1 MLIKAIV
8 YLPLKPDKAK
18 RLNLPVKLPV
28 LAEDLPEILDEN
40 HIPVNIII
48 RGLEA
53 QYEISKDQYY
63 KSYLIYFYYEKVKEA
78 LNENNLTEAEE
89 WLGKVE
95 QLERDYR
102 YDFFKG
108 VILSRSGDYDQ
119 AEIFLR
125 SSTSKNNYFA
135 LGHYELGNL
144 LRSKKEFEDAILEY
158 KKAFES
164 DKNFLLPLLRIG
176 DCYMEMGEVRQAC
189 DFYQTAIQIDP
200 NFAQAYAR
208 LGVAYNILQKYD
220 HAENSLR
227 KAVQIDK
234 TDYLS
239 LFNLSF
245 TLSRLGK
252 HFEAMHILKDLVEK
266 KPQDA
271 TIMNEYALILRK
283 LGFYEQAKDFID
295 RAFEINNND
304 PSLNYNRVLLT
315 LFVDKEEAI
324 RLSEKLSSPYYEK
337 MEDLITFLRQWRP
350 VDVPD
355 FISDKVKKFK
365 PCMKK
370 GEINV
375 QKLVDLLEN
384 EDRINMVKNGILPAT
399 DTEIDTVQWLDI
411 VMFIILASNDDPI
424 KMEKNVTKVAVSLYG
439 SGIMLAVAITLMR
452 IFLHISAHGNFDLQ
466 SFVNDVVT
474 DIQEY
479 HWQFAKRISE
489 LENES
494 FSLEE
499 LHLNGIKKG
508 SDFLIELLKVLS
520 IDITE
525 EDLYLIEDN
534 LMKEIYLI
542 FQPIRR

>member
-1 MLIKAIV
+1 
-8 YLPLKPDKAK
+8 
-18 RLNLPVKLPV
+18 
-28 LAEDLPEILDEN
+28 
-40 HIPVNIII
+40 
-48 RGLEA
+48 
-53 QYEISKDQYY
+53 
-63 KSYLIYFYYEKVKEA
+63 
-78 LNENNLTEAEE
+78 
-89 WLGKVE
+89 
-95 QLERDYR
+95 
-102 YDFFKG
+102 
-108 VILSRSGDYDQ
+108 
-119 AEIFLR
+119 
-125 SSTSKNNYFA
+125 
-135 LGHYELGNL
+135 
-144 LRSKKEFEDAILEY
+144 
-158 KKAFES
+158 
-164 DKNFLLPLLRIG
+164 
-176 DCYMEMGEVRQAC
+176 MEMGEVRQAC

-355 FISDKVKKFK
+355 FISNKVKKFK

>member
-1 MLIKAIV
+1 
-8 YLPLKPDKAK
+8 
-18 RLNLPVKLPV
+18 
-28 LAEDLPEILDEN
+28 
-40 HIPVNIII
+40 
-48 RGLEA
+48 
-53 QYEISKDQYY
+53 
-63 KSYLIYFYYEKVKEA
+63 
-78 LNENNLTEAEE
+78 
-89 WLGKVE
+89 
-95 QLERDYR
+95 
-102 YDFFKG
+102 
-108 VILSRSGDYDQ
+108 
-119 AEIFLR
+119 
-125 SSTSKNNYFA
+125 
-135 LGHYELGNL
+135 
-144 LRSKKEFEDAILEY
+144 
-158 KKAFES
+158 
-164 DKNFLLPLLRIG
+164 
-176 DCYMEMGEVRQAC
+176 
-189 DFYQTAIQIDP
+189 
-200 NFAQAYAR
+200 
-208 LGVAYNILQKYD
+208 
-220 HAENSLR
+220 
-227 KAVQIDK
+227 
-234 TDYLS
+234 
-239 LFNLSF
+239 
-245 TLSRLGK
+245 
-252 HFEAMHILKDLVEK
+252 
-266 KPQDA
+266 
-271 TIMNEYALILRK
+271 
-283 LGFYEQAKDFID
+283 
-295 RAFEINNND
+295 
-304 PSLNYNRVLLT
+304 
-315 LFVDKEEAI
+315 
-324 RLSEKLSSPYYEK
+324 

-365 PCMKK
+365 PCMEK

-375 QKLVDLLEN
+375 QKLADFLEN